1 MQFDEH
7 QQLNDFTGK
16 RFAEKMKD
24 SNLFSKKETSRD
36 STEKPTVF
44 IMVGL
49 PRSGKSTYVEKYK
62 GYKVIVSADNLRY
75 LVYGQRFW
83 GPGEDMM
90 WAVRKIVLTM
100 LMEQGIDIVIDET
113 NTTVARRKP
122 IIELAR
128 KHGYSVEAIV
138 INTSKEVCIERAQT
152 EGDERIIPVIER
164 MAEQFEPISLEE
176 VDYLYKIQTN

>member
-1 MQFDEH
+1 MNESCGEE
-7 QQLNDFTGK
+7 NCSCECGTIK
-16 RFAEKMKD
+16 
-24 SNLFSKKETSRD
+24 
-36 STEKPTVF
+36 TVY

-49 PRSGKSTYVEKYK
+49 PRSGKSTYADKYK
-62 GYKVIVSADNLRY
+62 GYKAIVSADQLRY

-90 WAVRKIVLTM
+90 WAIRKIALTM

-113 NTTVARRKP
+113 NTTAARRKP

-138 INTSKEVCIERAQT
+138 IGTPKKTCIARAIA

-164 MAEQFEPISLEE
+164 MAEQYEPVLPDE
-176 VDYLYKIQTN
+176 VDCIHNR

>member
-1 MQFDEH
+1 MPFDEH
-7 QQLNDFTGK
+7 QQLNDFAGK

-24 SNLFSKKETSRD
+24 LNRSREEETPCDYAKK
-36 STEKPTVF
+36 STVY

-49 PRSGKSTYVEKYK
+49 PRSGKSTYVERFK
-62 GYKVIVSADNLRY
+62 GNKAIISADQLRY

-90 WAVRKIVLTM
+90 WAIRKIALTM

-113 NTTVARRKP
+113 NTTNARRKP

-128 KHGYSVEAIV
+128 KHNYLVEVVV
-138 INTSKEVCIERAQT
+138 INTPKEVCIERAKAD
-152 EGDERIIPVIER
+152 GDSNLIPVIER

-176 VDYLYKIQTN
+176 VDYIYKC